1 MFNEKETPGLYIF
14 SRNQIFIFF
23 LYSFCAFPRAWK
35 CSFFLSFLAKNHQVF
50 LEFKMAQPQFLA
62 LLSDLAAFAV
72 WDVLGH
78 TLHCVAT
85 RKHQMWKKACG

>member
-62 LLSDLAAFAV
+62 QPQLLALLSDLAAFAV
-72 WDVLGH
+72 
-78 TLHCVAT
+78 
-85 RKHQMWKKACG
+85 